1 MYYSENIN
9 NVSVI
14 RRIPLEPYQFQGC
27 LEFED
32 PVDMDRPAIEQVI
45 SYYSDALLSSS
56 RALEFLDVRGIYDE
70 EAISRFRLGF
80 SDRSLGLKLS
90 ELGHVEEGFARGA
103 LQRVGLLKPSGHE
116 FLRGSLVFPFL
127 DSNDSAVGAYGR
139 RVTPKLKAYSVY
151 YVHWLT
157 DETVFF
163 NQNVLGYSKSA
174 ILCKTPLEALTWWCS
189 GFKHAVALMG
199 SMSFGNRHMQVLK
212 LSHVRDLYIAFGSSP
227 VEISAARSIAIQVEK
242 NGIHCRFVMYPLGM
256 DTNAFALSVTDPA
269 DALADLLDHSFVQD
283 KSAGSNA
290 GGGFDE
296 NKS

>member
-14 RRIPLEPYQFQGC
+14 RRIPSEPYRFQGC

-45 SYYSDALLSSS
+45 AYYSDALLSSS
-56 RALEFLDVRGIYDE
+56 RALEFLDIRGIYDE

-80 SDRSLGLKLS
+80 SDRSLGLKLC
-90 ELGHVEEGFARGA
+90 ELGQEEEGAARGA

-127 DSNDSAVGAYGR
+127 DSDGSAVGAYGR

-151 YVHWLT
+151 HVHWLT

-163 NQNVLGYSKSA
+163 NQNVLSCSKSA

-189 GFKHAVALMG
+189 GFKHIVALMG
-199 SMSFGNRHMQVLK
+199 SMSFGDRHMQALK
-212 LSHVRDLYIAFGSSP
+212 LSHVRDLYIAFGSTP
-227 VEISAARSIAIQVEK
+227 AEISAARSIAIQVAK
-242 NGIHCRFVMYPLGM
+242 NGIYCRFVMYPLGM
-256 DTNAFALSVTDPA
+256 DANAFALSVADPA
-269 DALADLLDHSFVQD
+269 DALADLLDHSFVLD
-283 KSAGSNA
+283 KSIGSNA